1 MARPTKDP
9 LTELRERGPAP
20 IYLVDGDERLLVD
33 EAVAEIKA
41 ASLPETARDFNFDL
55 FSGKEATA
63 DRIVE
68 AAQMFPAFA
77 KRRLVMVTHADKLA
91 SDEADQVLRYA
102 ADPSPTTVLLLVATK
117 FDARTKVYKALKKA
131 GVALRYG
138 HPKPRE
144 MTEIIKRRAARVGT
158 KIDMRGIRALIDAVG
173 ADASAA
179 YQALELL
186 ALYVGPDTK
195 RTISAD
201 DVAAVVSVTKEESI
215 FKLVDAIGRRDQRSV
230 LLGLHSMLSST
241 HEHPL
246 RILAMIARHYR
257 NLLRARVGIEQ
268 GLSRGEIQSM
278 IGIPPFLMNNL
289 LEQARGQPL
298 RELAT
303 GLTHIQTSD
312 GALKGGSLADS
323 RAIERLALSLMRTDA

>member
-1 MARPTKDP
+1 MARASKDP
-9 LTELRERGPAP
+9 LAALRAGSPAP

-55 FSGKEATA
+55 FSGKEANP
-63 DRIVE
+63 DRIAE

-91 SDEADQVLRYA
+91 SDDAAALMRYA

-131 GVALRYG
+131 GVALRFS

-144 MTEIIKRRAARVGT
+144 MADIIKRRAERIGA
-158 KIDMRGIRALIDAVG
+158 KIDSRAIRALIDAVG

-186 ALYVGPDTK
+186 ALYVGDSSRAIT
-195 RTISAD
+195 AD
-201 DVAAVVSVTKEESI
+201 DIAHVVAVTKEESI
-215 FKLVDAIGRRDQRSV
+215 FKLVDAIGQRDRRSV

-257 NLLRARVGIEQ
+257 NLLRARVG
-268 GLSRGEIQSM
+268 LDRKASRSELQSM
-278 IGIPPFLMNNL
+278 VGVPPFLLNNL
-289 LEQARGQPL
+289 LSQARDH
-298 RELAT
+298 RVEDLAR
-303 GLTHIQTSD
+303 GLTRIQATD
-312 GALKGGSLADS
+312 GALKGGGLADA
-323 RAIERLALSLMRTDA
+323 RAIERLALSLMQQA